1 MSHTYTQNTVHLVF
15 STKDRLKLIQGN
27 SNPGSARISRA
38 SASKMESSFTQSM
51 EWKIT
56 FIS

>member
-15 STKDRLKLIQGN
+15 STKDRSKLIQGN
-27 SNPGSARISRA
+27 SNLA
-38 SASKMESSFTQSM
+38 SAPISLAYANKMESSFTQST
-51 EWKIT
+51 ECKIT